1 MNYYN
6 MTVLT
11 VIVFLMLIVAFI
23 YMACIHEENKK
34 MSEMDDI
41 LNNIDDN
48 ARKNMVVKLQGT
60 KLTPAEECKYK
71 ISDDMSRDVGDLGAI
86 QELESISYSYR
97 KWRANQEKEFK
108 KARLTVLI

>member
-1 MNYYN
+1 

-11 VIVFLMLIVAFI
+11 VIVFLMLIVAFV

-34 MSEMDDI
+34 MDDI
-41 LNNIDDN
+41 LSNIDDN

-60 KLTPAEECKYK
+60 KLTPTEECKYK

-86 QELESISYSYR
+86 QELESISYSHR